1 MRSSGI
7 NGEGE
12 LTRQPT
18 NPGSPGKM
26 AVETTCVCAGLSGRV
41 VRELELQSNQLR
53 VRISAAM
60 LLSTILC
67 KLLTHVPLSPSSI
80 IWYQTMGGDALQL
93 GR

>member
-1 MRSSGI
+1 
-7 NGEGE
+7 
-12 LTRQPT
+12 
-18 NPGSPGKM
+18 
-26 AVETTCVCAGLSGRV
+26 
-41 VRELELQSNQLR
+41 
-53 VRISAAM
+53 M